1 MADAHAPRLKGSA
14 KAWVDF
20 GPVAVFVIAY
30 FFGGTIAP
38 ILGNLIGQN
47 WTIEEGGK
55 MYLAIGLFMPA
66 FAVAFA
72 YSVYKERR
80 IAPMLLISGVIIGV
94 FGSLTLILKD
104 KTFFFM
110 KPTMV
115 NLLFAALLFG
125 GLLSGRT
132 FLKSLFDDAFQM
144 ADTAWRTLTLR
155 YGAFFVFMA
164 VLNEIAWRYLT
175 RECDLTGTA
184 ACPGEA
190 TWVNLKIFGFTLLT
204 MVFTG
209 SQLPF
214 IMKNASQMPGRET
227 SGD

>member
-1 MADAHAPRLKGSA
+1 GVPYTHYGQ
-14 KAWVDF
+14 
-20 GPVAVFVIAY
+20 
-30 FFGGTIAP
+30 IAP

-47 WTIEEGGK
+47 WTIEEGGQ

-125 GLLSGRT
+125 GVVSGRT
-132 FLKSLFDDAFQM
+132 FLKTLFDDAFQM
-144 ADTAWRTLTLR
+144 ADSAWRTLTVR
-155 YGAFFVFMA
+155 YGVFFVFMA

-175 RECDLTGTA
+175 RECDLTGNA
-184 ACPGEA
+184 PCAGEA

-204 MVFTG
+204 MVFTA
-209 SQLPF
+209 SQIPF
-214 IMKNASQMPGRET
+214 IMKNASQTPGGEEA
-227 SGD
+227 GD